1 MIDERFDA
9 IVVGAGMAGNAAALT
24 LAQRGLKVLQL
35 ERGEYAGSKNVQG
48 AILYAD
54 MLEKL
59 IPDFR
64 EDAPLERHLVEQ
76 RFWMMDDRS
85 HTGLHYRSDDFNE
98 ERPNRY
104 TIIRAQFDK
113 WFSKKVQEAGAVVLC
128 ETTVTE
134 LVQDAYGKVIGV
146 RTDRRDGE
154 VHADVVVLA
163 EGVSGLLGTRA
174 HLREI
179 PKPENVALAVK
190 EMHFLPRETIEARF
204 NLKGDEGTVIEAVGT
219 VSRGMTGMGFIYAN
233 KECISLGI
241 GCLVSDFQNTGETPY
256 GLLDRF
262 KRHPSVAPLIE
273 GSEVKEYSAHLIPEG
288 GYKAIPQLFGDGWV
302 VVGDAAQLNNA
313 IHREGSNLAMTSG
326 QLAGQAIFLIKSRRD
341 PMTAENLSLYKTMID
356 SSFVMKDLKKYRD
369 MPTLLHTQSQN
380 FFLTYPQLVSKAMQN
395 FVRVDGTPKGEKEK
409 STLKSF
415 VSARSWS
422 GLLGDAFRFARAWR

>member
-1 MIDERFDA
+1 MIEERFDA

-24 LAQRGLKVLQL
+24 MAERGLKVLQF

-59 IPDFR
+59 VPDFR
-64 EDAPLERHLVEQ
+64 DDAPLERHLVEQ
-76 RFWMMDDRS
+76 RFWMLDDRS
-85 HTGLHYRSDDFNE
+85 HVGLHYRSDDFNE

-113 WFSKKVQEAGAVVLC
+113 WFSRKAQEAGALVIC

-134 LVQDAYGKVIGV
+134 LVQDAYGRVIGV
-146 RTDRRDGE
+146 NTDRRGGQ

-163 EGVSGLLGTRA
+163 EGVTGLLGTRA
-174 HLREI
+174 GLRPI
-179 PKPENVALAVK
+179 PKPDNVALAVK

-204 NLKGDEGTVIEAVGT
+204 NLKGDEGTVIEAAGT

-233 KECISLGI
+233 KESVSLGI
-241 GCLVSDFQNTGETPY
+241 GCIVSDFQKTGETPY

-273 GSEVKEYSAHLIPEG
+273 GSEVKEYAAHLIPEG
-288 GYKAIPQLFGDGWV
+288 GYKAVPRLYGDGWV

-313 IHREGSNLAMTSG
+313 VHREGSNLAMTSG
-326 QLAGQAIFLIKSRRD
+326 RLAGEAIFQIKSRRD
-341 PMTAENLSLYKTMID
+341 PMTTEHLSLYKKLID
-356 SSFVMKDLKKYRD
+356 GSFVMKDLKKYKD
-369 MPTLLHTQSQN
+369 MPALLHTQSRN

-395 FVRVDGTPKGEKEK
+395 FVRVDGTAKADKERT
-409 STLKSF
+409 TLKSF

-422 GLLGDAFRFARAWR
+422 GLLGDAFRLARAWW